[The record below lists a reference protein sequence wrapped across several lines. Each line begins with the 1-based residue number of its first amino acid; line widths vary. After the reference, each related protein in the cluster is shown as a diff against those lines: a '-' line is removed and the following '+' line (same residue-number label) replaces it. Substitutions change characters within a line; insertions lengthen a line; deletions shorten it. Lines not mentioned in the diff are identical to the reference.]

1 MLSSP
6 RIALDAFGGDN
17 CPSTELEAAVA
28 AARTGLRV
36 ILVGNAPDLEPRL
49 AALAGPDNLP
59 IEIHHAP
66 GRIAMDDSPSKA
78 VRGKP
83 TASMP
88 VCFDLVKSGRADAVV
103 SAGNSGAM
111 LACGLFKYG
120 RVEGVDRPA
129 ITVPFP
135 TLKQKYT
142 WLLDMGANVE
152 CRALNLVQFAVMG
165 SVYAKVNGGGTRP
178 IVALLS
184 NGTEPGKGT
193 ELTRAAHRVLLNHP
207 SPDFEYR
214 GYIEGNSVFEGI
226 ADVIVTDGY
235 VGNVALKIVEGTT
248 AAFTTFLRRAI
259 TQRHLTQVGAL
270 MMKPAFAMVKEMLD
284 PDSYGG
290 APLLG
295 IDGVAI
301 ICHGGSS
308 AIALANGIRVAASF
322 VDRGLTPGMT
332 EAVAGNKALF
342 AAAKELS

>member
-6 RIALDAFGGDN
+6 RIALDAFGGDE
-17 CPSTELEAAVA
+17 CPTIELEAAVL
-28 AARTGLRV
+28 AARTGQRV
-36 ILVGNAPDLEPRL
+36 LLVGDAALLEPRL
-49 AALAGPDNLP
+49 ATLVGHDSLP

-66 GRIAMDDSPSKA
+66 DRISMSDSPSKA

-88 VCFDLVKSGRADAVV
+88 VCYDLVKSGRADAVV

-142 WLLDMGANVE
+142 WLLDMGANVD
-152 CRALNLVQFAVMG
+152 CRPLNLVQFAVMG
-165 SVYAKVNGGGTRP
+165 SVYAKVNGSDSRP
-178 IVALLS
+178 RVAVLS

-193 ELTRAAHRVLLNHP
+193 ELTRAAHKVLSTHP
-207 SPDFEYR
+207 SPDFEYA
-214 GYIEGNSVFEGI
+214 GYIEGNHVFDGLV
-226 ADVIVTDGY
+226 DVIVTDGY
-235 VGNVALKIVEGTT
+235 SGNVALKLVEGTT

-259 TQRHLTQVGAL
+259 KERHLTQVGAL
-270 MMKPAFAMVKEMLD
+270 MMKPAFAMVKELLD

-295 IDGVAI
+295 VDGVAI

-308 AIALANGIRVAASF
+308 PMALANGIRVAASF

-332 EAVAGNKALF
+332 DAIARNKTMF
-342 AAAKELS
+342 AAARDLV

>member
-17 CPSTELEAAVA
+17 CPATELEAAVA

-36 ILVGNAPDLEPRL
+36 LLVGDAAELEPRL
-49 AALAGPDNLP
+49 ATLAGQDNLP
-59 IEIHHAP
+59 IEVHHAP
-66 GRIAMDDSPSKA
+66 DRISMSDSPSKA

-142 WLLDMGANVE
+142 WLLDMGANVD

-165 SVYAKVNGGGTRP
+165 SVYARVNGSKSRP

-193 ELTRAAHRVLLNHP
+193 ELTRAAHRILSAHP
-207 SPDFEYR
+207 SVDFEYA
-214 GYIEGNSVFEGI
+214 GYIEGNNVFDGA

-235 VGNVALKIVEGTT
+235 SGNVALKIVEGTT
-248 AAFTTFLRRAI
+248 TAFTTFLRRAI
-259 TQRHLTQVGAL
+259 KERHLTQVGAL
-270 MMKPAFAMVKEMLD
+270 MMKPAFAMVKELLD
-284 PDSYGG
+284 SDSYGG

-308 AIALANGIRVAASF
+308 SMALANGIRVAASF
-322 VDRGLTPGMT
+322 VDQGLTPGLT
-332 EAVAGNKALF
+332 EAIARNQRLF
-342 AAAKELS
+342 AAAKELG